1 MSDDNSPKRLAYEV
15 KMMGHSVASH
25 GPAALTTT
33 TDPMYSWELLRR
45 LSDALCR
52 LDAAYQEVVNE
63 YADARRDRQEQM
75 TRIRAALDDA
85 YRGARTG
92 NLVTP
97 HWVVQSIDDA
107 LEAGGWTLPPH
118 SAEQDHGEQERR

>member
-1 MSDDNSPKRLAYEV
+1 MDDDNSPKRLAYEV

-33 TDPMYSWELLRR
+33 HDPMYTWELLRR
-45 LSDALCR
+45 LSGALVH
-52 LDAAYQEVVNE
+52 LDAAYQEVVGE

-75 TRIRAALDDA
+75 MRIRAALDDA
-85 YRGARTG
+85 YRGARSG
-92 NLVTP
+92 NLITP

-107 LEAGGWTLPPH
+107 RAAGGWTLPPS
-118 SAEQDHGEQERR
+118 SADPS